1 MKSGSDSKIV
11 RWLAPLSA
19 LLVLPAVLV
28 PAAGTLGL
36 DPSSPLLDPLVVLGG
51 LLVALLLNAMAV
63 FRVQFQ
69 QDDAGFLGSVRVLA
83 RWPNLALVVIT
94 GVLAVGLLGYGF
106 LENFRV
112 VSR

>member
-1 MKSGSDSKIV
+1 MKSDGVSKSLP
-11 RWLAPLSA
+11 WLAPLGA

-36 DPSSPLLDPLVVLGG
+36 DPSSPFLHPVVVLGG

-63 FRVQFQ
+63 FRLHFQ

-83 RWPNLALVVIT
+83 RWPNLAVVVIT
-94 GVLAVGLLGYGF
+94 GVLVAGLLGYGF
-106 LENFRV
+106 LENFRI

>member
-1 MKSGSDSKIV
+1 MRSDSVSKSAP
-11 RWLAPLSA
+11 WLAPVGA
-19 LLVLPAVLV
+19 LLVLPAILV
-28 PAAGTLGL
+28 PAAGALGL
-36 DPSSPLLDPLVVLGG
+36 DPSSPFLHPVVVLGG

-63 FRVQFQ
+63 FRLRFQ

-83 RWPNLALVVIT
+83 RWPNLAVVVIT
-94 GVLAVGLLGYGF
+94 AVLALGLLGYGF

>member
-1 MKSGSDSKIV
+1 MKSDSVSKSLP
-11 RWLAPLSA
+11 WLAPLGA

-28 PAAGTLGL
+28 PAAGPLGL
-36 DPSSPLLDPLVVLGG
+36 DPSSPILHPVVILGG

-63 FRVQFQ
+63 FRLHFQ
-69 QDDAGFLGSVRVLA
+69 QDDAGFLGSVRVHA
-83 RWPNLALVVIT
+83 RWPNLAVVVIT
-94 GVLAVGLLGYGF
+94 AVLAAGLLGYGF